1 MALTIEEVRRIA
13 ELARLQ
19 LSSQEE
25 ELFARQLGDVVD
37 YIDQLESFETT
48 PEDAAEASLAEAHD
62 RVGPPLEIDD
72 VLANAPEALDR
83 FLVVPR
89 VKGDG

>member
-1 MALTIEEVRRIA
+1 MALTIEEVRKIA

-19 LSSQEE
+19 LTSEEE
-25 ELFARQLGDVVD
+25 ELFAKQLGDVVD
-37 YIDQLESFETT
+37 YIDQLGNFETT
-48 PEDAAEASLAEAHD
+48 PEDAAEASLAEAED
-62 RVGPPLEIDD
+62 VVGPALAIDD

-89 VKGDG
+89 VKSDG